1 MIWSQPGV
9 VARKSVLSESARKVH
24 NFVEIQPREP
34 RTDFERLRYIPY
46 TYTLMWY
53 VKIYHSYTG
62 CSR

>member
-1 MIWSQPGV
+1 MIWSQPRV
-9 VARKSVLSESARKVH
+9 VARKSVVSESARKAH
-24 NFVEIQPREP
+24 NFVNIQLREP

-46 TYTLMWY
+46 TCTSMWY